1 MTQYH
6 TIKRL
11 LIANRG
17 EDHPSADQ
25 PLLSRPPVSTR
36 SENDA

>member
-6 TIKRL
+6 TIKRQ

-25 PLLSRPPVSTR
+25 RPSLPSA
-36 SENDA
+36 SANEEQK